1 MAEGKETRES
11 GGKMSILERGIFAD
25 VALVSAHTADPE
37 GNLKYRLAARN
48 FNPLVAMAGRFTL
61 AEVEVISDNYL
72 DPESVMTPGV
82 FVQRL
87 VHVQNP
93 VKDIEHRT
101 VRERE

>member
-1 MAEGKETRES
+1 
-11 GGKMSILERGIFAD
+11 
-25 VALVSAHTADPE
+25 
-37 GNLKYRLAARN
+37 
-48 FNPLVAMAGRFTL
+48 MAGRFTL